1 VVEALVGVYAEPLW
15 ADNREV
21 LLNTTSS
28 LAYFVLD
35 LGMCTLSPST
45 GGSIVKTQ
53 GLFSPPIGRWS
64 NGPVAG
70 QSRSDFAQGRLTH
83 MVPFLITGFA
93 DVKVELVKCL
103 SHILQSGTSPPP
115 PQRASFRQ
123 GHLPAAHLHLL
134 GGRGQS
140 GTTTRVFG
148 AAGSATPVS
157 GSSL

>member
-115 PQRASFRQ
+115 STKGQFPARAPPCSSLTFAWGAGAKRHDDASFW
-123 GHLPAAHLHLL
+123 
-134 GGRGQS
+134 S
-140 GTTTRVFG
+140 CRVCHACFR
-148 AAGSATPVS
+148 
-157 GSSL
+157 L